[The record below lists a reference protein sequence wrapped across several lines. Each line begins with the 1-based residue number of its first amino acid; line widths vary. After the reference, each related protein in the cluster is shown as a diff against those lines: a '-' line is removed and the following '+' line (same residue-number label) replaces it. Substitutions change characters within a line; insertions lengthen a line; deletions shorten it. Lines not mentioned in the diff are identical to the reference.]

1 MAREVGERGVCTWVH
16 VCACVCL
23 CVCKYTYGCV
33 GGHMHVDR
41 DSDREME
48 QNPGPR
54 HTLHAVM
61 VDSVNLILQEH
72 SEDKALVMSAC

>member
-1 MAREVGERGVCTWVH
+1 MC
-16 VCACVCL
+16 
-23 CVCKYTYGCV
+23 
-33 GGHMHVDR
+33 GHMRVDR

-72 SEDKALVMSAC
+72 SEDKALIMSAC